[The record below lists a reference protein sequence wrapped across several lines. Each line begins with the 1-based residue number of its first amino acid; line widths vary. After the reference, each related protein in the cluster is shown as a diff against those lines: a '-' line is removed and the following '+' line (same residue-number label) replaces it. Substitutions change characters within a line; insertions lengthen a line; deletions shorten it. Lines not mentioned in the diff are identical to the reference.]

1 MTEKQAY
8 YIHPATSRAVVLT
21 REGRRVFVDRYAPAG
36 PVRGHVRYG
45 VLSRVSN
52 FPRAA
57 MRRAGRDLKADG
69 YERSREPF
77 PWLP

>member
-1 MTEKQAY
+1 MSKKQACY
-8 YIHPATSRAVVLT
+8 VHAATSRAVVLT
-21 REGRRVFVDRYAPAG
+21 REGRRVYVDRYAPAG
-36 PVRGHVRYG
+36 HGLGPVRYG
-45 VLSRVSN
+45 VLSRASY

-57 MRRAGRDLKADG
+57 MRRAGRDLEADG